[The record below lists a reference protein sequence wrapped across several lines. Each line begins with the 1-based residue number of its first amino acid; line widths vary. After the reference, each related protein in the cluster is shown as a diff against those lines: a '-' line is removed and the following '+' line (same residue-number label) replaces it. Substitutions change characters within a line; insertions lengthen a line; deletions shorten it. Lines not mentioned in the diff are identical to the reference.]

1 MVSGDHEFISGRWLH
16 LVAAVLILLSLQG
29 AARAQTQNRNARVQ
43 ELERRLEQRD
53 QVIRELLQRVEVLE
67 QRLGIDHH
75 AAAPGDEAAEPSP
88 PRRAR
93 AAGQATAE
101 GAPGTVVVDE
111 RSAERALER
120 SLTQEGA
127 LLLSTGVLEIEP
139 GFSYARREDGS
150 PSIVTSGNQLQIGET
165 GRNADTLTGDLAL
178 RLGLPW
184 DSQLEFGIPYRWRGI
199 ESVTRV
205 GFAPTSVSHRSGAA
219 LGDVRL
225 GLAKTLLHEGLW
237 RPDLVG
243 RVTWDTATGSR
254 SDNGVGLGGGFNELR
269 GSLTAI
275 KRQDPLVFIGGLSYQ
290 YSFQSGRIRPGTTYA
305 ANFGSFLALSPETSL
320 HFLLDWAYQGETRLD
335 GSRVAGSDRT
345 FGTFLL
351 GGSTLLARGT
361 LLNFSVGIGLTG
373 DADDWSVSL
382 SLPIRLDRPLF

>member
-1 MVSGDHEFISGRWLH
+1 MLTVVERILPKQCLGMLAVVLCLH
-16 LVAAVLILLSLQG
+16 LFPN
-29 AARAQTQNRNARVQ
+29 AARAQDAQVQ
-43 ELERRLEQRD
+43 ELERKLEQRD
-53 QVIRELLQRVEVLE
+53 RVIRELLQRVEALE
-67 QRLGIDHH
+67 RRVGIDQR
-75 AAAPGDEAAEPSP
+75 AAASEAESGTPDTGQETP
-88 PRRAR
+88 
-93 AAGQATAE
+93 AAS
-101 GAPGTVVVDE
+101 APGAVVVDE

-127 LLLSTGVLEIEP
+127 LLLPAGFLEIQP
-139 GFSYARREDGS
+139 GISYVRREEATPG
-150 PSIVTSGNQLQIGET
+150 IVTSGSQFLVSET
-165 GRNADTLTGDLAL
+165 GRNADTLTGDLAF

-184 DSQLEFGIPYRWRGI
+184 DSQLELGIPYRWRKI
-199 ESVTRV
+199 ESVTSI
-205 GFAPTSVSHRSGAA
+205 GFAPTAVSRRSSAA
-219 LGDVRL
+219 LGDLRL

-243 RVTWDTATGSR
+243 RVTWDTDTGSK

-275 KRQDPLVFIGGLSYQ
+275 KRQDPIAFVGGLSYQ
-290 YSFQSGRIRPGTTYA
+290 YSFVSGRVRPGATYA

-320 HFLLDWAYQGETRLD
+320 HFLLDWAYQGEIRLD
-335 GSRVAGSDRT
+335 GSGVPGSDRT
-345 FGTFLL
+345 FATLVL

-361 LLNFSVGIGLTG
+361 LLNLSVGIGLTG